1 MLMRTVSM
9 PLRFSLV
16 LFLTGLIAWTGCT
29 SEEVAESDDDGVPVE
44 VLHVERQSFQD
55 RLDLTGTIET
65 DDDASLSAEVAGRLQ
80 SRTELGTRVGRGAVI
95 ARVDPTQARAA
106 QRQAQAQL
114 RSAQAAYEQAQDS
127 FDRQEPLYRDSVI
140 SAIEFESVRSQLNQA
155 EAQVEQAEAA
165 LEQAQ
170 DRLENTGIEAPFAGT
185 VEEYFAKVGEQIAP
199 GTPVVRIVSTERMYL
214 TVGVPE
220 RYINDID
227 REGTVDVRFRSLGNE
242 SKQGTIRFVGSTVDP
257 RNRTFQVEV
266 QLENGNGQLHP
277 DMVGRVF
284 IPRQQLNDVIVVPRR
299 AIERDEDGYRL
310 YVVMNPDSDSPRIE
324 SRLVTIGP
332 TSQGRTA
339 ILDGLSPDVAVIVT
353 GQANAA
359 DGDLANIVERYASLD
374 DAMITPGSTRRPVS
388 NTR

>member
-1 MLMRTVSM
+1 MPIATM
-9 PLRFSLV
+9 PLRFSLAV
-16 LFLTGLIAWTGCT
+16 ALAALVVWTGCT
-29 SEEVAESDDDGVPVE
+29 SEEVAESEDQGVPVE
-44 VLHVERQSFQD
+44 VLQVELQSFQD
-55 RLDLTGTIET
+55 RLDLTGTLET
-65 DDDASLSAEVAGRLQ
+65 DDDAMLSAEAAGRLQ
-80 SRTELGTRVGRGAVI
+80 SRTELGTRVDRGAVV
-95 ARVDPTQARAA
+95 ARLDPTQARAA

-114 RSAQAAYEQAQDS
+114 RSAQSAYEQAQDS

-140 SAIEFESVRSQLNQA
+140 SAIEFESVRAQLNQA

-170 DRLENTGIEAPFAGT
+170 DQLDNTGIEAPFAGT
-185 VEEYFAKVGEQIAP
+185 VEEHFAKVGEQVSP
-199 GTPVVRIVSTERMYL
+199 GTPVVRMVNTEHMYL

-227 REGTVDVRFRSLGNE
+227 REGAVDVRFRSLGNE
-242 SKQGTIRFVGSTVDP
+242 SRQGTIRFVGSTVDP

-277 DMVGRVF
+277 DMVGRVL
-284 IPRQQLNDVIVVPRR
+284 IPRQQLDDVIVVPRR

-310 YVVMNPDSDSPRIE
+310 YVVTNPDGDTPRVE
-324 SRLVTIGP
+324 SRLVTLGP

-339 ILDGLSPDVAVIVT
+339 ILDGLSPDVTVIVT
-353 GQANAA
+353 GQSNVAE
-359 DGDLANIVERYASLD
+359 GDVANIVERYASLD
-374 DAMITPGSTRRPVS
+374 DAMIEPGSTQRPVA